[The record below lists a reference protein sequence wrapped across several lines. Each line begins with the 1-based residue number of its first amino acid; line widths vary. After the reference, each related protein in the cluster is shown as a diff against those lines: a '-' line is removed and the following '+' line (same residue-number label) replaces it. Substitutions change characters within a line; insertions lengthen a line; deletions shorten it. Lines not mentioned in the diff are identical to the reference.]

1 MVDGQQFKKICFE
14 VLRVAKGEVLKWEEP
29 LYPYNYYKVHMRLKG
44 ELYYILLNEFYPYL
58 AFASKWEDIV
68 IEYMDLPTLT
78 NGFNE
83 YYKVLSK
90 KQLNLQFCKQEHDLA
105 EEELK
110 QVKYWQPRT
119 IGEVMFNCWD

>member
-29 LYPYNYYKVHMRLKG
+29 LYPHNYYKVHMRLKG

-83 YYKVLSK
+83 YYTVLSK
-90 KQLNLQFCKQEHDLA
+90 KQLNLPFCKQEHDLA